1 MNYSRI
7 LVVLG
12 QAKSEKTVKE
22 VEYKKVEGREG
33 THQVSWRWRAPR
45 QREVRVHMEQPE
57 FSTRSGGWCA
67 RAAVS
72 GEWDWRAV
80 RI

>member
-12 QAKSEKTVKE
+12 QAKSEKTVKK
-22 VEYKKVEGREG
+22 VEYKKAEGREG

-45 QREVRVHMEQPE
+45 QREESTWSSQSFPRDQGAGVPEQQ
-57 FSTRSGGWCA
+57 
-67 RAAVS
+67 
-72 GEWDWRAV
+72 
-80 RI
+80 

>member
-22 VEYKKVEGREG
+22 VEYKKVEDRGG
-33 THQVSWRWRAPR
+33 THQVSS
-45 QREVRVHMEQPE
+45 RVHMEQPE
-57 FSTRSGGWCA
+57 FSTRSGG
-67 RAAVS
+67 
-72 GEWDWRAV
+72 
-80 RI
+80 